1 MLVDYSSS
9 SDDEAA
15 EPAASKPAAV
25 APAAAAMA
33 KFALPAP
40 SGPLPKRRKALP
52 LLVEAAVSNGDAM
65 TSSSS
70 DEEEGAPAV
79 FTSAQQT
86 APTETKA
93 WDDDAAFTL
102 KAAAPSLSEA
112 QRTVATG
119 APEPVRASAREI
131 ASAPAASRK
140 RRINE
145 HEIRRAVQSG
155 ADVSAQLAQVGAV
168 ELAGDFVRADAARHN
183 TAEDALKSTI
193 QVVARGDG
201 RNHIRS
207 LVAKAE
213 LARAKDEMF

>member
-9 SDDEAA
+9 SEDEAA
-15 EPAASKPAAV
+15 EPASKPAAAASAAV
-25 APAAAAMA
+25 AQA

-40 SGPLPKRRKALP
+40 SGALAKRRKALP
-52 LLVEAAVSNGDAM
+52 LLEEAEVGNAPAS
-65 TSSSS
+65 SSSS
-70 DEEEGAPAV
+70 DEEEDAPVQRGA
-79 FTSAQQT
+79 
-86 APTETKA
+86 APRPQA
-93 WDDDAAFTL
+93 RDDDDDAAFML
-102 KAAAPSLSEA
+102 KAAAPLLAEAAA
-112 QRTVATG
+112 QRAVAL
-119 APEPVRASAREI
+119 PELLRASEPAI
-131 ASAPAASRK
+131 ALAPAASRK

-193 QVVARGDG
+193 HVAARGDG

-213 LARAKDEMF
+213 VARAKDELF

>member
-9 SDDEAA
+9 SEDEAA
-15 EPAASKPAAV
+15 EPASKPAAAASAAV
-25 APAAAAMA
+25 AQA

-40 SGPLPKRRKALP
+40 SGALAKRRKALP
-52 LLVEAAVSNGDAM
+52 LLEEAEVGNAPASSS
-65 TSSSS
+65 SSSS
-70 DEEEGAPAV
+70 DEEEDAPVQRGA
-79 FTSAQQT
+79 
-86 APTETKA
+86 APRPQA
-93 WDDDAAFTL
+93 RDDDDDAAFML
-102 KAAAPSLSEA
+102 KAAAPLLAEAAA
-112 QRTVATG
+112 QRAVAL
-119 APEPVRASAREI
+119 PELLRASEPAI
-131 ASAPAASRK
+131 ALAPAASRK

-193 QVVARGDG
+193 HVAARGDG

-213 LARAKDEMF
+213 VARAKDELF